1 MLVLVAGY
9 NISCSV
15 EGGDVGTFRMD
26 VTVPTKYINI
36 NNNVTKHKAEG
47 TKG

>member
-26 VTVPTKYINI
+26 VTVRTKYINS